1 MKRATHAAPRPH
13 VSPPVTHEVRE
24 IHSSLTRLEH
34 RLARQNAEFKRL
46 RRLDSMANIST
57 IAGSTLL
64 GVGLFLVS
72 GIPLPDSLGA
82 HATRTAQLGGAAL
95 SGLGVLVLAKAYREW
110 RGFLSTGHRA
120 HHWSRR
126 LTPMLLLLAL
136 CAAGYL
142 GWRLYE
148 TLV

>member
-1 MKRATHAAPRPH
+1 MKRAAHAAPRPH
-13 VSPPVTHEVRE
+13 VPLPVSHEVRE

-34 RLARQNAEFKRL
+34 RIARQNAEFKRL
-46 RRLDSMANIST
+46 RRLDSLANIST

-72 GIPLPDSLGA
+72 GVPLPESLGA
-82 HATRTAQLGGAAL
+82 HAAKMGQLAGAAL
-95 SGLGVLVLAKAYREW
+95 TGLGVLVLAKAYREW
-110 RGFLSTGHRA
+110 RAFLGHRE
-120 HHWSRR
+120 HHRSRR
-126 LTPMLLLLAL
+126 LAPMLLVLAL
-136 CAAGYL
+136 CAAAYV

>member
-1 MKRATHAAPRPH
+1 MKRAAHAAPRPH
-13 VSPPVTHEVRE
+13 VPPPVTHEVHE

-46 RRLDSMANIST
+46 RRLDSRANIST

-72 GIPLPDSLGA
+72 GVPLPDSLGA
-82 HATRTAQLGGAAL
+82 HATRMAQLGGAAL
-95 SGLGVLVLAKAYREW
+95 TGLGVLVLVKAYREW
-110 RGFLSTGHRA
+110 RAFLGGHRG
-120 HHWSRR
+120 HHRSRR
-126 LTPMLLLLAL
+126 LAPMLLVLAL
-136 CAAGYL
+136 CAAGYV

-148 TLV
+148 TLL